1 MVTLDSQ
8 IEISYVFEHTLH
20 GIIGFRVVAD
30 FVFTERAIKNQQMLK
45 SAKLRLKREILQW
58 GQTQDI
64 QNLRY
69 S

>member
-8 IEISYVFEHTLH
+8 IEISYVLEHTLH

-30 FVFTERAIKNQQMLK
+30 FVITESAIKNRQMLI
-45 SAKLRLKREILQW
+45 SAKPRLKREILQW
-58 GQTQDI
+58 GQTDYI
-64 QNLRY
+64 QK